1 MGLPKNSINTPLE
14 LTKQEI
20 LERLDRV
27 NRENERLRS
36 NSESIKLQLIESREK
51 LNKIINILKD
61 ERITL

>member
-27 NRENERLRS
+27 NRENKRLRS

>member
-27 NRENERLRS
+27 NRENKRLRS

-51 LNKIINILKD
+51 LNKIKNILKD